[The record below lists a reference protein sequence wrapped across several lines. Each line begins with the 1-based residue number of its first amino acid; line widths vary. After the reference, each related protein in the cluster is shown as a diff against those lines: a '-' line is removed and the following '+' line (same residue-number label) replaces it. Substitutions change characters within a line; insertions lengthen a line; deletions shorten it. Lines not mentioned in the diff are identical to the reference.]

1 MIVQALTWNQV
12 LQFIDWCT
20 NAAYSVY
27 LWYSQ
32 NGGILFY
39 ITITIVVI
47 YPILR
52 KIVRAMRGGR

>member
-1 MIVQALTWNQV
+1 MIIPFLIWNDILRV
-12 LQFIDWCT
+12 IDWFT
-20 NAAYSVY
+20 NTAFTIWS
-27 LWYSQ
+27 WYKN

-52 KIVRAMRGGR
+52 RIVRAIRGNR